1 MAKNENSGGRKK
13 RQSAKSATASSVRS
27 AASQLPKATQ
37 QQKDAARKKHD
48 EGVLER
54 NEAVEVGKPMTPGT
68 THQIV
73 GHRFDGSPILK
84 RNRFSLF

>member
-1 MAKNENSGGRKK
+1 MAKSENSGGKKKK
-13 RQSAKSATASSVRS
+13 RSPKSVTANPPKS
-27 AASQLPKATQ
+27 AASQLPQATQ

-68 THQIV
+68 THQII
-73 GHRFDGSPILK
+73 GYRPDGSPILK
-84 RNRFSLF
+84 RTRFSLF